1 MYKGKPGI
9 ITLALTGDVMLA
21 KRLPKKFS
29 PAMLKAS
36 EFLKKHDCVLGN
48 LETTIHDG
56 EGIPEAYPGGGWA
69 MASGHTLDDLADFG
83 FNMFACA
90 NNHAMDYGQT
100 GLISTIKN
108 LKARDIQ
115 YAGIGSNLSEASQ
128 PAYFDCENGRISL
141 ISITSSFHDSY
152 LAGPQNQDM
161 KGRPGVNPLRHNAVY
176 ELNSDD
182 FKSLVRIASE
192 SGINSY
198 HAQAIKEGYIPSGSD
213 TFKFGGF
220 TFSEGSTGVLHTSP
234 LNADFL
240 RTLASI
246 KDAKNM
252 SDICIVSVHGHQFK
266 GDKEQSPEF
275 VETFSRACIDA
286 GADVVFCHGP
296 HLLRGIQCYS
306 NGIILYGLGNF
317 ILQQDQ
323 MVLLPEEYYRKYGT
337 TRQDTIGP
345 SEAYLRQSA
354 NNTRGLNADART
366 WQSVIA
372 GIEFNGENKVVS
384 LQPIQLDRYGLP
396 CAVSDNGILQKIAE
410 LSRPYGSVIQIENNI
425 GKIRFDSQPTD
436 TKSNSIKKKGGG

>member
-1 MYKGKPGI
+1 MYKGKPGK

-21 KRLPKKFS
+21 KRLPKKLG
-29 PAMLKAS
+29 PAMFNAS
-36 EFLKKHDCVLGN
+36 EFIKKHDCVIGN

-69 MASGHTLDDLADFG
+69 MASSHTLDDLVRLG

-108 LKARDIQ
+108 LKEHDVQ
-115 YAGIGSNLSEASQ
+115 YAGIGTNLSEASQ
-128 PAYFDCENGRISL
+128 PSYYDCENGRISL

-176 ELNSDD
+176 ELNFDD

-198 HAQAIKEGYIPSGSD
+198 HAQAIKEGYITAKAD
-213 TFKFGGF
+213 TFRFGDF

-234 LNADFL
+234 LNTYLL

-252 SDICIVSVHGHQFK
+252 SDICVVSLHGHQFK
-266 GDKEQSPEF
+266 GDKERSPEF
-275 VETFSRACIDA
+275 IETFSRACINA

-323 MVLLPEEYYRKYGT
+323 MALLPEEYYLKYGT
-337 TRQDTIGP
+337 SRQETIGP
-345 SEAYLRQSA
+345 SEAYIIQSA
-354 NNTRGLNADART
+354 NNTRGLNADIRT
-366 WQSVIA
+366 WQSVIV
-372 GIEFNGENKVVS
+372 GIEFNGEDKLVT

-396 CAVSDNGILQKIAE
+396 CAISNDSIIQKIAE
-410 LSRPYGSVIQIENNI
+410 LSRPYGTVINIENGI
-425 GKIRFDSQPTD
+425 GKILFNSQCID
-436 TKSNSIKKKGGG
+436 TKIN